1 MGRCGLTCVAQGL
14 ETGLHISQV
23 RPSGQVV
30 VVPRRLGRSEWSW
43 QAAVGPDEVRS
54 DQTARRRRDPV
65 KLVQVVLFDRVE
77 RFECVR
83 EVVVRQSWPALLRRD
98 AVRSPSETL
107 DRHQQLGHFIASRR
121 GLIRAVQWSETIT
134 LVIGSD

>member
-30 VVPRRLGRSEWSW
+30 VVPRRLGRSEWPW

-77 RFECVR
+77 RFECV
-83 EVVVRQSWPALLRRD
+83 
-98 AVRSPSETL
+98 
-107 DRHQQLGHFIASRR
+107 
-121 GLIRAVQWSETIT
+121 
-134 LVIGSD
+134 